1 MSKLEAMLKE
11 REAEYGD
18 FGDVSAVSQAF
29 KSFVRNRWG
38 GEVASVRQEE
48 ALDMICNKL
57 ARIICG
63 NARPTPIIGAT
74 WSPASRDTLC

>member
-1 MSKLEAMLKE
+1 MLKE
-11 REAEYGD
+11 REAEYGN

-38 GEVASVRQEE
+38 GEVASIRQEE
-48 ALDMICNKL
+48 SLDMICNKL

-63 NARPTPIIGAT
+63 NARNPDH
-74 WSPASRDTLC
+74 WRDIAGYAMLIVKELDE